1 VPGSSAVF
9 RGGLQVYATDLKSRL
24 AGVPEQVLAEHG
36 AVSEATARAMAE
48 GVRAALGADW
58 GVGLT
63 GVAGPDAQEGHPP
76 GTVHVAVSGPTARR
90 HVAGGLPGDRQRVR
104 LLTVA
109 GALDLLRRRL
119 G

>member
-1 VPGSSAVF
+1 
-9 RGGLQVYATDLKSRL
+9 
-24 AGVPEQVLAEHG
+24 VPEQVLAEHG

-48 GVRAALGADW
+48 GVRAALDADW

-76 GTVHVAVSGPTARR
+76 GTVHVAVSGPDGTTARGR
-90 HVAGGLPGDRQRVR
+90 RVPGDRQRVR